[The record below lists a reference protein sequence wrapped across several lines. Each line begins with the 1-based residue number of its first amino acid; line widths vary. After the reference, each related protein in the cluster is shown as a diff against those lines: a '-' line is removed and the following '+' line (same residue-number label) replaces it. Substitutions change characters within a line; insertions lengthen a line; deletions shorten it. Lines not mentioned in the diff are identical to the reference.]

1 MSERLSASE
10 LGTLICDKLGVEYHA
25 GDGHCTVDGIDV
37 DEYMQLDIESLE
49 YKGYKTIPNISILD
63 GVYYGNI
70 AGIKDMIT
78 YQSDTVEGITE
89 AFHLCVDDYLDF
101 LQRNWKRTRKAMHF
115 MKSKWRI
122 LDDAVYFDIL

>member
-1 MSERLSASE
+1 MEP
-10 LGTLICDKLGVEYHA
+10 
-25 GDGHCTVDGIDV
+25 
-37 DEYMQLDIESLE
+37 LE

-89 AFHLCVDDYLDF
+89 AFHSCVDDYLDF
-101 LQRNWKRTRKAMHF
+101 CKEIGKEPEKPCISWSQDRECWTMLFTSTYYEEELCYN
-115 MKSKWRI
+115 
-122 LDDAVYFDIL
+122 